1 MNSLII
7 GFLDDDSNKQSM
19 FFCGYKVFG
28 EISALP
34 EIASEYQITRLIL
47 AIPSAS
53 GEVTRK
59 IRNLSE
65 GLQLKLQTVPALYD
79 MVGKKAAIN
88 DLRPIQLEDLLRR
101 KPIQLD
107 HGG

>member
-1 MNSLII
+1 
-7 GFLDDDSNKQSM
+7 
-19 FFCGYKVFG
+19 
-28 EISALP
+28 
-34 EIASEYQITRLIL
+34 
-47 AIPSAS
+47 
-53 GEVTRK
+53 
-59 IRNLSE
+59 
-65 GLQLKLQTVPALYD
+65 